1 MPSSKKSTQT
11 STDWYEKVV
20 NEQVIKTDHKILEE
34 RIAALEKRV
43 EELSARPIG
52 KIMYRAPG
60 RTEHQEVAKY
70 LDSVENRLN
79 TIELRQ
85 EIDV

>member
-52 KIMYRAPG
+52 KIMYRPPG
-60 RTEHQEVAKY
+60 STKHMELAEY
-70 LDSVENRLN
+70 LDTLENRLN
-79 TIELRQ
+79 TLELRIEL
-85 EIDV
+85 DV